1 VGPPA
6 RTKGKGAAL
15 ASKTAPEGCPRR
27 CGGNGLR
34 TYPAKSAGCMVTAGL
49 ISGDGIF
56 GLAASYPRRRE
67 SKGP

>member
-34 TYPAKSAGCMVTAGL
+34 TYPGKICRVYG
-49 ISGDGIF
+49 
-56 GLAASYPRRRE
+56 YRRVNFRRL
-67 SKGP
+67 

>member
-34 TYPAKSAGCMVTAGL
+34 TYL
-49 ISGDGIF
+49 
-56 GLAASYPRRRE
+56 PRQNLP
-67 SKGP
+67 GVWLPPG